1 MTPRSEFKMET
12 RHTGGAHTNWAGI
25 ECGKCDADAWTQVR
39 NGGWATR
46 EFRKQGWKIG
56 NKPSQHRCPDCYGKA
71 ISQRRMIPD
80 NPAIPPHIGVAL
92 LEDHVKKN
100 LLDTSSL
107 THDLN
112 EVGAVPW
119 ASSSDLVPPHP
130 EHNPDIL
137 IPVRIVV
144 VPAKRGGQPPQP
156 GVTVFTR
163 RDNATRSAQKFAGGT
178 EGVSFFTYPLG
189 EGWTW
194 QHADKMSRAEKDAY
208 WERQTLPTTTVK
220 GHPRKRLPNP
230 THEPKPAPIPVVEA
244 KEEAPMTVVSLTQ
257 KEPPMPQH
265 QADPKTQQTTYDP
278 GAAPRAPTRDQ
289 RMLIHDELT
298 KAYDVVGQRYGGSD
312 SDKALAER
320 LDLPRAWVSDVRAM
334 FFGDHDRNTAMEKRS
349 KELDAAID
357 MANAATTHLMNL
369 ATEAEELHR
378 KLIACRK
385 LLEG

>member
-1 MTPRSEFKMET
+1 MET
-12 RHTGGAHTNWAGI
+12 RHDTGRHVNWAGI
-25 ECGKCDADAWTQVR
+25 ECGKCDKDAWTQVK

-46 EFRKQGWKIG
+46 EFRKQGWKVG
-56 NKPSQHRCPDCYGKA
+56 NKPGQHRCPDCYGKA

-112 EVGAVPW
+112 EAGAVPW

-130 EHNPDIL
+130 EHNPDTL
-137 IPVRIVV
+137 IPVMIRIKAV
-144 VPAKRGGQPPQP
+144 RGGQPPKP
-156 GVTVFTR
+156 GVTEFTR
-163 RDNATRSAQKFAGGT
+163 RDNAVRSAQKFAGGT

-194 QHADKMSRAEKDAY
+194 QYADRMSRADKDAY
-208 WERQTLPTTTVK
+208 WERQALPTTTVK

-244 KEEAPMTVVSLTQ
+244 KEEAPMTATVTPITP
-257 KEPPMPQH
+257 ETPMPTQA
-265 QADPKTQQTTYDP
+265 ADPRT
-278 GAAPRAPTRDQ
+278 PTRDQ

-298 KAYDVVGQRYGGSD
+298 KAYDPVGQRYGGAD

-320 LDLPRAWVSDVRAM
+320 LDLPRAWVADVRAM
-334 FFGDHDRNTAMEKRS
+334 FFGDHDRNTVMEKRS